1 MPKTRSIIFY
11 DQIGCGRSTFPEPQE
26 QSHSIEHSVQDL
38 DTLIIALRLSK
49 FHLFGHSFGGIL
61 AYEYLKSKKVHIS
74 STPSPS
80 CLSLI
85 LANTPSNMRI
95 SLEESS
101 RIKEE
106 IKHELIHDMSSLE
119 VDESIKDKSLSK
131 SIKELLHNRH
141 ECRTRSTPEPLAKA
155 IRRRGK
161 IEPEA
166 VSDYV
171 ALPYTISQT
180 SSVEH
185 SNKYLPPVLL
195 IRGEFDFV
203 TEECIEGWR
212 KIFEGSPVRGSAYRE
227 EVMKNCAHYCHLEE
241 ELQFSELVKGHMFI
255 HDY

>member
-1 MPKTRSIIFY
+1 MLMFLKHIY
-11 DQIGCGRSTFPEPQE
+11 
-26 QSHSIEHSVQDL
+26 SHSIEHLVQDL

-106 IKHELIHDMSSLE
+106 IEHELINDMSSLE

-131 SIKELLHNRH
+131 SIKKLLHNRH
-141 ECRTRSTPEPLAKA
+141 ECRTIATPEPLAKA

-171 ALPYTISQT
+171 ALPYAISQT

-185 SNKYLPPVLL
+185 SKKYLPPVLL

-212 KIFEGSPVRGSAYRE
+212 KIFEGSPVRSSAYRE